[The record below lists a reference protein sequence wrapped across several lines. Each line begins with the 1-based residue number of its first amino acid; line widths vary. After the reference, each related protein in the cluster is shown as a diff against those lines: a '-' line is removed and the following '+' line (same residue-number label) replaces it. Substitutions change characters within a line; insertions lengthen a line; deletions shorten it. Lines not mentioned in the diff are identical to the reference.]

1 LISRMPPLL
10 SPPPRLVQKKL
21 LVDTL
26 KQKAD
31 YAILSSYCSRL
42 ETLLK
47 NESPQ
52 SLLALRQGFCFN
64 RLDVCDKTLSEIL
77 SSLEPDDQTNRH
89 EKELRDV
96 LLASFDDR
104 FPSNASS
111 STSNPTATMESV
123 LGIVAQNG
131 YTQLVAPLVNL
142 SKKTRNCVILQ
153 PAMREVKDE
162 RGETQLHYFSR
173 MGLTSSVERMLS
185 MKGIDV
191 ESKFGRPGWTCLMSA
206 AMNGHTDICR
216 LLLQRGANVK
226 SVHKHNGTTPLHLA
240 AQSGAVDVVKLLAD
254 FGADLEARDYSGC
267 RALHWAAISGHLDVV
282 VELIVERRVYINARH
297 NEGDTPLTFARLH
310 KHHEIAKFITSFQYC
325 KVEEPDGLDGLVPSD
340 KRPSPPVE
348 RKLFV

>member
-1 LISRMPPLL
+1 MPSLS

-21 LVDTL
+21 ITDTL

-31 YAILSSYCSRL
+31 YAILSSYCLRL

-64 RLDVCDKTLSEIL
+64 RLDVCDKALSEIL
-77 SSLEPDDQTNRH
+77 SSLEPDDQMARH
-89 EKELRDV
+89 EKELLDV
-96 LLASFDDR
+96 LLTSFDDR
-104 FPSNASS
+104 FRFDSS
-111 STSNPTATMESV
+111 KTSNPPATIESV
-123 LGIVAQNG
+123 LGIVALNG

-142 SKKTRNCVILQ
+142 SKRTRNCIVLQ
-153 PAMREVKDE
+153 PAMREVKNE

-191 ESKFGRPGWTCLMSA
+191 ESRFGRPGWTCLMSS

-226 SVHKHNGTTPLHLA
+226 AVHKHNGTTPLHLA

-325 KVEEPDGLDGLVPSD
+325 KEPDGLVDGLVSSN